1 MTKTYELVV
10 ILDPELKTEEQEKL
24 LAKIKK
30 IITDLEGKVS
40 STKEWGKKD
49 LSYSIAKKKS
59 GVFYILN
66 IEIPPAGVVSLRQKL
81 SLEEKILRYLLVVKE
96 A

>member
-1 MTKTYELVV
+1 MERKYDLVV
-10 ILDPELKTEEQEKL
+10 ILDPDLKTEEQEKL

>member
-1 MTKTYELVV
+1 LVV
-10 ILDPELKTEEQEKL
+10 ILDPELKAEEQEKL
-24 LAKIKK
+24 LTKIKK

-49 LSYSIAKKKS
+49 LCYPIAKKKS
-59 GVFYILN
+59 GVFYVLN
-66 IEIPPAGVVSLRQKL
+66 VEAPSTGVVSFRQKL